1 LLEFQIM
8 NLNEK
13 VEINTEQILN
23 LKLKMLKS
31 VETLV
36 HWHYLE
42 NHEVYKM
49 DGIKRRTFYGMYNLV
64 IGRLYFDDLLEYP
77 FSIKS

>member
-1 LLEFQIM
+1 M
-8 NLNEK
+8 RK

-36 HWHYLE
+36 HYLE
-42 NHEVYKM
+42 NHKVYKM
-49 DGIKRRTFYGMYNLV
+49 DGIKIRTFYGMYNLV

-77 FSIKS
+77 FSIY